1 MQTAAKK
8 TGGVLYFEPLR
19 VELNDC
25 FGALKDV
32 SPDQIY
38 SNRKGM
44 EEGNGSNDSETVE
57 GVQPSTSNASDKSE
71 SGKKKKKKSN
81 YDNFYYN
88 NIEIFDLLAVTKIIK
103 LNFQL
108 VLHINNIY

>member
-1 MQTAAKK
+1 MQTTVKK

-38 SNRKGM
+38 SNHTGM

-57 GVQPSTSNASDKSE
+57 GVQPSTSNAGDKSE

-81 YDNFYYN
+81 YDNFYY